1 MELLSNTLNMKRLD
15 NVELFSEAAL
25 LAYLSDNEFGKDA
38 LKFTSGVKVLHEIYK
53 RFTEK
58 DTIIEALR
66 GDTIQKIAAYVKKN
80 PRASSDEQ
88 AKVIKKH
95 LDDFAVK
102 VALITGEC

>member
-1 MELLSNTLNMKRLD
+1 MLFLL
-15 NVELFSEAAL
+15 L
-25 LAYLSDNEFGKDA
+25 LEMLVVQSYCFFFVIQADA
-38 LKFTSGVKVLHEIYK
+38 
-53 RFTEK
+53 
-58 DTIIEALR
+58 
-66 GDTIQKIAAYVKKN
+66 IQKIAAYVKKN